1 MKYVLYFLL
10 IVPLVGCK
18 TISTNSTGKSEN
30 IEVNKNYIQKFHEGL
45 RLKMNGQIDDAIK
58 SLEAATL
65 YAPKE
70 DAPHFALA
78 QCFLIKNDLDNAS
91 TQTKIAAE
99 LDPNNTW
106 YLQELA
112 YMCKELN
119 DAENGAK
126 IYKKLLK
133 IQPHKAEWLFEYA
146 ALLEATGKLNEAIDM
161 LNETEKEIGVNSA
174 LSIRK
179 YYLYLKLKNE
189 KLALKELEIA
199 KEKNPKDVR
208 IISTEIDYYFDTK
221 QDEKAFKIME
231 ELVEA
236 DPTNGNARKL
246 LGDYYLR
253 TNQVT
258 KGIEQ
263 YQLAIKCDLSIDDRM
278 MMAIKLFDLRAPE
291 SLMDE
296 LSLYILEVFPE
307 NIKAYTFRGDYLQR
321 TNQSKKALDVYLKGI
336 EYDQSKYLIWQEI
349 LLIEYELQDF
359 TRLNK
364 DAKRCLELFP
374 NIPNIYL
381 LAAVSANQLKKHDEA
396 IDHLTNG
403 IDFVMNDNLLLAE
416 FHGQFGEAY
425 FGKKEIGKARDNYDA
440 ALDLDEKNIILK
452 NNYAYRL
459 AYNKIDLSLATRLIE
474 EVVGY
479 NSTSKYRDTQGYVYF
494 QDGKFD
500 KALTLFLEI
509 YDTKADKMLT
519 EHLGDAYFKTGDKVN
534 ALIYWKKALELGS
547 TNKVLKQKIEKMNY
561 YEPEF

>member
-1 MKYVLYFLL
+1 MKFIFFFLL
-10 IVPLVGCK
+10 VGLLVGCK
-18 TISTNSTGKSEN
+18 TISNKATGKSEN
-30 IEVNKNYIQKFHEGL
+30 TEVNKNYIQKFHEGL

-58 SLEAATL
+58 SFEAAIT
-65 YAPKE
+65 YSPKE

-78 QCFLIKNDLDNAS
+78 QCYLIKNDLDNAS

-112 YMCKELN
+112 YMYKELN

-146 ALLEATGKLNEAIDM
+146 ALLEATGKLQEAIAM

-189 KLALKELEIA
+189 KLALVELEIA
-199 KEKNPKDVR
+199 KKKNPKDVR

-221 QDEKAFKIME
+221 QEDKAFRIME

-253 TNQVT
+253 NNQVT

-263 YQLAIKCDLSIDDRM
+263 YQLAIKCDLTIDDRM
-278 MMAIKLFDLRAPE
+278 MMAIKLFDLRAPD
-291 SLMDE
+291 SVMDE
-296 LSLYILEVFPE
+296 LSTYILEVFPE

-321 TNQSKKALDVYLKGI
+321 TNQPKKALEVYLKGI
-336 EYDQSKYLIWQEI
+336 EFDKSKYLIWQEI
-349 LLIEYELQDF
+349 LLLEYELQDF
-359 TRLNK
+359 TCLNN
-364 DAKRCLELFP
+364 DTKRCLEFFP
-374 NIPNIYL
+374 TIPNVYL
-381 LAAVSANQLKKHDEA
+381 LAGLSANQLKKYDEA
-396 IDHLTNG
+396 IEHLTNG
-403 IDFVMNDNLLLAE
+403 IDFVINDNNILAE

-440 ALDLDEKNIILK
+440 GIELDPKNIILK
-452 NNYAYRL
+452 NNYSYRL

-474 EVVGY
+474 EVVGL
-479 NSTSKYRDTQGYVYF
+479 NSSSKYRDTQGYVYF
-494 QDGKFD
+494 QDGKYT
-500 KALTLFLEI
+500 KALTLFQEI
-509 YDTKADKMLT
+509 YDERADGMLT
-519 EHLGDAYFKTGDKVN
+519 EHLGDAYFKTGDKTN
-534 ALIYWKKALELGS
+534 ALKYWKKAMEIGS
-547 TNKVLKQKIEKMNY
+547 KNKVLKQKIDKIDY
-561 YEPEF
+561 YEPEY

>member
-1 MKYVLYFLL
+1 MKFIFFFLL
-10 IVPLVGCK
+10 VGLLVGCK
-18 TISTNSTGKSEN
+18 TISNKAIGKSEN
-30 IEVNKNYIQKFHEGL
+30 TEVNKNYIQKFHEGL
-45 RLKMNGQIDDAIK
+45 RLKMNGQIEDAIK
-58 SLEAATL
+58 SFEAAITFS
-65 YAPKE
+65 PKE

-78 QCFLIKNDLDNAS
+78 QCYLIKNDLDNAS

-112 YMCKELN
+112 YMYKELN

-146 ALLEATGKLNEAIDM
+146 ALLEATGKLQEAIAM

-189 KLALKELEIA
+189 KLALVELEIA
-199 KEKNPKDVR
+199 KKKNPKDVR

-221 QDEKAFKIME
+221 QENKAFRIME

-253 TNQVT
+253 NNQVT

-263 YQLAIKCDLSIDDRM
+263 YQLAIKCDLTIDDRM
-278 MMAIKLFDLRAPE
+278 MMAIKLFDLRAPD
-291 SLMDE
+291 SVMDE
-296 LSLYILEVFPE
+296 LSTYLLEVFPE

-321 TNQSKKALDVYLKGI
+321 TNQPKKALEVYLKGI
-336 EYDQSKYLIWQEI
+336 EFDKSKYLIWQEI
-349 LLIEYELQDF
+349 LLLEYELQDF
-359 TRLNK
+359 TRLNN
-364 DAKRCLELFP
+364 DTKRCLEFFP
-374 NIPNIYL
+374 TIPNVYL
-381 LAAVSANQLKKHDEA
+381 LAGLSANQLKKYDEA
-396 IDHLTNG
+396 IEHLTNG
-403 IDFVMNDNLLLAE
+403 IDFVINDNNILAE

-440 ALDLDEKNIILK
+440 GIELDPKNIILK
-452 NNYAYRL
+452 NNYSYRL

-474 EVVGY
+474 EVVGL
-479 NSTSKYRDTQGYVYF
+479 NSSSKYRDTQGYVYF
-494 QDGKFD
+494 QDGKYT
-500 KALTLFLEI
+500 KALTLFQEI
-509 YDTKADKMLT
+509 YDERADGMLT
-519 EHLGDAYFKTGDKVN
+519 EHLGDAYFKTGDKTN
-534 ALIYWKKALELGS
+534 ALKYWKKAMEIGS
-547 TNKVLKQKIEKMNY
+547 KNKVLKQKIDKIDY
-561 YEPEF
+561 YEPEY

>member
-1 MKYVLYFLL
+1 
-10 IVPLVGCK
+10 
-18 TISTNSTGKSEN
+18 
-30 IEVNKNYIQKFHEGL
+30 
-45 RLKMNGQIDDAIK
+45 
-58 SLEAATL
+58 
-65 YAPKE
+65 
-70 DAPHFALA
+70 
-78 QCFLIKNDLDNAS
+78 
-91 TQTKIAAE
+91 
-99 LDPNNTW
+99 
-106 YLQELA
+106 
-112 YMCKELN
+112 
-119 DAENGAK
+119 
-126 IYKKLLK
+126 
-133 IQPHKAEWLFEYA
+133 
-146 ALLEATGKLNEAIDM
+146 
-161 LNETEKEIGVNSA
+161 
-174 LSIRK
+174 
-179 YYLYLKLKNE
+179 
-189 KLALKELEIA
+189 
-199 KEKNPKDVR
+199 
-208 IISTEIDYYFDTK
+208 
-221 QDEKAFKIME
+221 
-231 ELVEA
+231 
-236 DPTNGNARKL
+236 
-246 LGDYYLR
+246 
-253 TNQVT
+253 
-258 KGIEQ
+258 
-263 YQLAIKCDLSIDDRM
+263 
-278 MMAIKLFDLRAPE
+278 
-291 SLMDE
+291 MDE

-479 NSTSKYRDTQGYVYF
+479 NSTSKYRDTHVYF

>member
-1 MKYVLYFLL
+1 MKFIFFFLFVGL
-10 IVPLVGCK
+10 LVGCK
-18 TISTNSTGKSEN
+18 TISNKATGKSEN
-30 IEVNKNYIQKFHEGL
+30 TEVNKNYIQKFHEGL
-45 RLKMNGQIDDAIK
+45 RLKMNGQIEDAIK
-58 SLEAATL
+58 SFEAAITFS
-65 YAPKE
+65 PKE

-78 QCFLIKNDLDNAS
+78 QCYLIKNDLDNAS

-112 YMCKELN
+112 YMYKELN

-146 ALLEATGKLNEAIDM
+146 ALLEATGKLQEAIAM

-189 KLALKELEIA
+189 KLALVELEIA
-199 KEKNPKDVR
+199 KKKNPKDVR

-221 QDEKAFKIME
+221 QEDKAFRIME

-253 TNQVT
+253 NNQVT

-263 YQLAIKCDLSIDDRM
+263 YELAIKCDLTIDDRM
-278 MMAIKLFDLRAPE
+278 MMAIKLFDLRAPDTV
-291 SLMDE
+291 MDE
-296 LSLYILEVFPE
+296 LSTYILEVFPE

-321 TNQSKKALDVYLKGI
+321 TNQPKKALEVYLKGI
-336 EYDQSKYLIWQEI
+336 EYDKSKYLIWQEI
-349 LLIEYELQDF
+349 LLLEYELQDF
-359 TRLNK
+359 TRLNF
-364 DAKRCLELFP
+364 DTKRCLELFP
-374 NIPNIYL
+374 TIPNVYL
-381 LAAVSANQLKKHDEA
+381 LAGLSANQLKKYDEA
-396 IDHLTNG
+396 IEHLTNG
-403 IDFVMNDNLLLAE
+403 IDFVINDNNILAE

-440 ALDLDEKNIILK
+440 GIELDPKNIILK
-452 NNYAYRL
+452 NNYSYRL

-474 EVVGY
+474 EVVGL
-479 NSTSKYRDTQGYVYF
+479 NSSSKYRDTQGYVYF
-494 QDGKFD
+494 QDGKYT
-500 KALTLFLEI
+500 KALTLFQEI
-509 YDTKADKMLT
+509 YDERADGMLT
-519 EHLGDAYFKTGDKVN
+519 EHLGDAYFKTGDKTN
-534 ALIYWKKALELGS
+534 ALKYWKKAMEIGS
-547 TNKVLKQKIEKMNY
+547 KNKVLKQKIDKIDY
-561 YEPEF
+561 YEPEY

>member
-1 MKYVLYFLL
+1 MKFIFFFLL
-10 IVPLVGCK
+10 VGLLVGCK
-18 TISTNSTGKSEN
+18 TISNKGTGKSEN
-30 IEVNKNYIQKFHEGL
+30 TEVNKNYIQKFHEGL
-45 RLKMNGQIDDAIK
+45 RLKMNGQIEDAIK
-58 SLEAATL
+58 SFEAAIT
-65 YAPKE
+65 YSPKE

-78 QCFLIKNDLDNAS
+78 QCYLIKNDLDNAS

-112 YMCKELN
+112 YMYKELN

-146 ALLEATGKLNEAIDM
+146 ALLEATGKLQEAIAM

-189 KLALKELEIA
+189 KLALVELEIA
-199 KEKNPKDVR
+199 KKKNPKDVR

-221 QDEKAFKIME
+221 QEDKAFRIME

-253 TNQVT
+253 NNQVT

-263 YQLAIKCDLSIDDRM
+263 YQLAIKCDLTIDDRM
-278 MMAIKLFDLRAPE
+278 MMAIKLFDLRAPD
-291 SLMDE
+291 SVMDE
-296 LSLYILEVFPE
+296 LSTYLLEVFPE

-321 TNQSKKALDVYLKGI
+321 TNQPKKALEVYLKGI
-336 EYDQSKYLIWQEI
+336 EFDKSKYLIWQEI
-349 LLIEYELQDF
+349 LLLEYELQDF
-359 TRLNK
+359 TCLNN
-364 DAKRCLELFP
+364 DTKRCLEFFP
-374 NIPNIYL
+374 TIPNVYL
-381 LAAVSANQLKKHDEA
+381 LAGLSANQLKKYDEA
-396 IDHLTNG
+396 IEHLTNG
-403 IDFVMNDNLLLAE
+403 IDFVINDNNILAE

-440 ALDLDEKNIILK
+440 GIELDPKNIILK
-452 NNYAYRL
+452 NNYSYRL

-474 EVVGY
+474 EVVGL
-479 NSTSKYRDTQGYVYF
+479 NSSSKYRDTQGYVYF
-494 QDGKFD
+494 QDGKYT
-500 KALTLFLEI
+500 KALTLFQEI
-509 YDTKADKMLT
+509 YDERADGMLT
-519 EHLGDAYFKTGDKVN
+519 EHLGDAYFKTGDKTN
-534 ALIYWKKALELGS
+534 ALKYWKKAMEIGS
-547 TNKVLKQKIEKMNY
+547 KNKVLKQKIDKIDY
-561 YEPEF
+561 YEPEY

>member
-1 MKYVLYFLL
+1 
-10 IVPLVGCK
+10 
-18 TISTNSTGKSEN
+18 
-30 IEVNKNYIQKFHEGL
+30 
-45 RLKMNGQIDDAIK
+45 
-58 SLEAATL
+58 
-65 YAPKE
+65 
-70 DAPHFALA
+70 
-78 QCFLIKNDLDNAS
+78 LIKNDLDNAS

-112 YMCKELN
+112 YMYKELN

-509 YDTKADKMLT
+509 YDTKADKILT